1 MSQTHTVEIPLAE
14 NVTLWMPAYVENLRL
29 AIALWEAH
37 VHERLGAG
45 KRPRGGRRVRHGH
58 TPGGVRD
65 AELAILKN

>member
-45 KRPRGGRRVRHGH
+45 KMRRWKMRIEICGRKF
-58 TPGGVRD
+58 
-65 AELAILKN
+65 LLILSWS